1 MKKLN
6 IIAVMDG
13 RPGHEKQTEG
23 IIKFLSEITQIN
35 VSRIIISNSLRDKL
49 FAWVKMILS
58 FVCKQRKPSD
68 SSADLVIGTGSNTHA
83 VVIKLG
89 KIHRA
94 RTVICMSPSFPL
106 KRFFD
111 LCCVPEHDGVTP
123 AGNILET
130 VGPPNLSVNQ
140 NRHDA
145 GKGLILVG
153 GVDEKSHIWNS
164 ENILKHI
171 EKIIE
176 KDCQIKWVIS
186 SSPRTPEDMEKNLLI
201 LSDRYKEV
209 DFLRFSDTQSGW
221 IEKQYSLNQ
230 TVWVTADSM
239 SMVYEALSA
248 GCTVGVIPVEWK
260 KKQSKFALSERKLI
274 ENKIVTH
281 YAEWLNSS
289 RLVRSRENLNEA
301 QKCAREILK
310 RWWMERLQ

>member
-1 MKKLN
+1 
-6 IIAVMDG
+6 
-13 RPGHEKQTEG
+13 
-23 IIKFLSEITQIN
+23 
-35 VSRIIISNSLRDKL
+35 
-49 FAWVKMILS
+49 MILS
-58 FVCKQRKPSD
+58 LVFKKRKSSD
-68 SSADLVIGTGSNTHA
+68 SSADIVIGTGSHTHA
-83 VVIKLG
+83 VVIELG
-89 KIHRA
+89 KLHSA

-123 AGNILET
+123 ARNILET

-164 ENILKHI
+164 DDILRHI

-186 SSPRTPEDMEKNLLI
+186 SSPRTPEDMEKKLLI
-201 LSDRYKEV
+201 LSNRYKEV
-209 DFLRFSDTQSGW
+209 NFLKFSDTQSGW
-221 IEKQYSLNQ
+221 IEKQYSVNQ

-248 GCTVGVIPVEWK
+248 GCTVGIIPVEWK
-260 KKQSKFALSERKLI
+260 KEKGKFVRSERKLI

-289 RLVRSRENLNEA
+289 GLMRSGGNLNEA

-310 RWWMERLQ
+310 RWWIERLQ